1 MTKALL
7 TPEFRLFR
15 NNLFVVNE
23 KKKLPNGKRVGND
36 KYGIEM
42 GFSKAE
48 HPRGPAELVAAI
60 KEVLAGQDVDFVK
73 AKLVERIKDGDKQL
87 AEIVRKAGDK
97 AAEQRKKYGHLAG
110 HWIVRANTG
119 FPLLDSGAIGTA
131 SGEVITDANKGKI
144 VAGTYGRA
152 AVVFKL
158 VSGPDGDGLAC
169 YLQGYMFTRPGEKL
183 AVGEPGGK
191 PSFASLFGGVTG
203 GASDQAPADVADD
216 DIPF

>member
-1 MTKALL
+1 MTKAIL

-15 NNLFVVNE
+15 NNLFTINE

-48 HPRGPAELVAAI
+48 HPKGPAELVTAI
-60 KEVLAGQDVDFVK
+60 REVLAGQDAEFVR
-73 AKLVERIKDGDKQL
+73 AKLIERIKDGDKQL
-87 AEIVRKAGDK
+87 AEIVRRAGDK
-97 AAEQRKKYGHLAG
+97 AEDQRRKYAHLAG
-110 HWIVRANTG
+110 HWIVRANTT
-119 FPLLDSGAIGTA
+119 FPLLDTGAVGTA
-131 SGEVITDANKGKI
+131 SGRVITEATKGTI
-144 VAGTYGRA
+144 VAGSYGRA

-169 YLQGYMFTRPGEKL
+169 YLQGYMFTRAGEKL
-183 AVGEPGGK
+183 AVGEPGGR
-191 PSFASLFGGVTG
+191 PSFASMFGGVTG
-203 GASDQAPADVADD
+203 GVSDQAPADLDD